1 MGPSVRLPWNRRERP
16 EQAAPPADP
25 HEEFKRGQVD
35 KAVREP
41 FGPEFGHDLEARFL
55 HGYLKQGDVV
65 LDVGAN
71 VGQYAAVIEDAVGPE
86 TLTLLE
92 PLPGIAKLL
101 RKRFPQARVENV
113 AASDVAGTATI
124 RVPNIEG
131 REYTTRAT
139 LNDHAEPGQSGTR
152 EVEILTEP
160 LDSVVERLGLD
171 RVDLVKVD
179 VEGHEPEVIRGAR
192 ATLSSPE
199 VLLLIEIEARHHD
212 FPITEVFDQIVAL
225 GLVGYIFDT
234 ATLEVMPVGEFCVE
248 AHQDLEALIARRF
261 VRYLN
266 NFWFV
271 PPAREAA
278 FLAAAEE
285 FLSGLRHG

>member
-1 MGPSVRLPWNRRERP
+1 MRSPVRLPWNRREKSAP
-16 EQAAPPADP
+16 AAPPDP
-25 HEEFKRGQVD
+25 HESFKRDQVD
-35 KAVREP
+35 KAVRQP
-41 FGPEFGHDLEARFL
+41 FGPDFGHDLEARFL
-55 HGYLKQGDVV
+55 HGFLRPGDVV

-71 VGQYAAVIEDAVGPE
+71 VGQYAAVLEDAVGPQ

-92 PLPGIAKLL
+92 PLPGVAKLL
-101 RKRFPQARVENV
+101 RKRFPGARVENV
-113 AASDVAGTATI
+113 AASDVAGAATI
-124 RVPNIEG
+124 RVPKIEG

-139 LNDHAEPGQSGTR
+139 LNDHAEPGQGGTR
-152 EVEILTEP
+152 EVEIVTEP
-160 LDSVVERLGLD
+160 LDSVVARLGLA

-179 VEGHEPEVIRGAR
+179 VEGHEPEVIRGAQ
-192 ATLSSPE
+192 ATLSSPD

-212 FPITEVFDQIVAL
+212 FPITEVFEQITGL
-225 GLVGYIFDT
+225 GLRGYIFDT
-234 ATLEVMPVGEFCVE
+234 ARLEVMPIGEFSPQ
-248 AHQDLEALIARRF
+248 AHQDLDDLVARRF

-285 FLSGLRHG
+285 FLAGLRPA